1 MGQTASLFKLATG
14 NKNCEW
20 IYRFWANPGR
30 PWGGIVPPSPV
41 LAPESALGSRPR
53 VALSSAQ
60 VFSESV
66 PKALFRDLSPWTL
79 VSKPISV
86 LLPGQ
91 PAEHQLNHAD
101 LDLRFAGISHMLIVL
116 AVNSA
121 PTQPGKGPLYH
132 PPPRQQLK
140 PSVPSRTAD
149 DLKHIPPV
157 LRDPSVQ
164 GVIVILGVCPE
175 LLQARERFALQ
186 LAENLRRRRIIHGCA
201 GDGHGQEQPYGIHG
215 DMVLPTR
222 DPLGTVVTMLATPL
236 GRLDGLAIDAAGT
249 GRGLPTGSSPDS
261 TAEGVID
268 GFPGAV
274 SFPRREE
281 VVDGPPWGEIVGQGS
296 PDKAIAVAVE
306 DGINHGPHVGF
317 AWPPTGPGRRQ
328 EGLQDRPL
336 LVCQIT
342 GVWLRVHTLSTFDTP
357 FWNRLLERHL

>member
-1 MGQTASLFKLATG
+1 MLT
-14 NKNCEW
+14 C
-20 IYRFWANPGR
+20 
-30 PWGGIVPPSPV
+30 
-41 LAPESALGSRPR
+41 
-53 VALSSAQ
+53 
-60 VFSESV
+60 
-66 PKALFRDLSPWTL
+66 
-79 VSKPISV
+79 
-86 LLPGQ
+86 
-91 PAEHQLNHAD
+91 
-101 LDLRFAGISHMLIVL
+101 LRFAGISQMLIVL

-186 LAENLRRRRIIHGCA
+186 LAENLRRRRRIIHGCA

-236 GRLDGLAIDAAGT
+236 GRLTVWLSMLPHWRGCHRLVAGLDGG
-249 GRGLPTGSSPDS
+249 
-261 TAEGVID
+261 GVID

-274 SFPRREE
+274 SFHAA
-281 VVDGPPWGEIVGQGS
+281 
-296 PDKAIAVAVE
+296 KK
-306 DGINHGPHVGF
+306 
-317 AWPPTGPGRRQ
+317 
-328 EGLQDRPL
+328 L
-336 LVCQIT
+336 
-342 GVWLRVHTLSTFDTP
+342 
-357 FWNRLLERHL
+357 

>member
-1 MGQTASLFKLATG
+1 MKTQADEGLTTAHEAGYVFLRQPQASKLA
-14 NKNCEW
+14 NLFR
-20 IYRFWANPGR
+20 ID
-30 PWGGIVPPSPV
+30 V
-41 LAPESALGSRPR
+41 LSWSGHR
-53 VALSSAQ
+53 
-60 VFSESV
+60 SESV

-101 LDLRFAGISHMLIVL
+101 LDLRFAGISQMLIVL

-186 LAENLRRRRIIHGCA
+186 LAENLRRRRRIIHGCA

-296 PDKAIAVAVE
+296 PDTAIAVAVE
-306 DGINHGPHVGF
+306 DGIN
-317 AWPPTGPGRRQ
+317 
-328 EGLQDRPL
+328 
-336 LVCQIT
+336 
-342 GVWLRVHTLSTFDTP
+342 
-357 FWNRLLERHL
+357 